1 MVDFFS
7 FKVLYFGYVVNTT
20 NLQQVIEETTD
31 LMKMAGKEEK
41 QEFLNRITRKKG
53 KFLYDVTA
61 AHKDPASTYIFYD
74 MYFHLL

>member
-1 MVDFFS
+1 MHLQYSWLIFF

-41 QEFLNRITRKKG
+41 QEFLNRITRKKCNFYI
-53 KFLYDVTA
+53 KILKTA
-61 AHKDPASTYIFYD
+61 TVAHKDPT
-74 MYFHLL
+74 